1 MNYFA
6 DSFNVYDYVCIGSIK
21 FYYIMKIDF
30 PFFLGDLLQYI
41 VDNRPMNDNQTR
53 KWFRQIALAVQYLH
67 TMDIVHRDIK
77 CENILISKNFTV
89 KLADFSFSK
98 FIKRSKRLNCNTYC
112 CSVPYAPP
120 ELLSL
125 RPYDGKSSDVWSLGV
140 VLYIMIY
147 KKMPFNKHDIKRMY
161 KQQVSMHKLL
171 FAVVFFFFLTV
182 LCYYLR

>member
-1 MNYFA
+1 MLRLSLYKF
-6 DSFNVYDYVCIGSIK
+6 DYI
-21 FYYIMKIDF
+21 FYIMKIDF
-30 PFFLGDLLQYI
+30 PFSGDLLQYI
-41 VDNRPMNDNQTR
+41 VDKRLINDNQTR
-53 KWFRQIALAVQYLH
+53 IWFRQIALAVQYLH

-161 KQQVSMHKLL
+161 KQQVSIHINICI
-171 FAVVFFFFLTV
+171 FFFF
-182 LCYYLR
+182 